1 MLLVRGP
8 ADIGASLRA
17 AMTSPSVGAVVS
29 RHEQLA
35 AERSAPL
42 VAAVGQGFVVALGA
56 AALYAV
62 LAVVAVVA
70 LEAQRRAREL
80 AFLRTLG
87 LSEGQAISLAFVE
100 HAPPALLALAIGILL
115 GLGLA
120 WLLEP
125 GLGLAAF
132 IDPGTPVRLQVDWT
146 GGGGDGRSRC

>member
-1 MLLVRGP
+1 M
-8 ADIGASLRA
+8 
-17 AMTSPSVGAVVS
+17 
-29 RHEQLA
+29 
-35 AERSAPL
+35 
-42 VAAVGQGFVVALGA
+42 
-56 AALYAV
+56 

-87 LSEGQAISLAFVE
+87 LSEGQAIALAFVE
-100 HAPPALLALAIGILL
+100 HAPPALLALGIGILL

-132 IDPGTPVRLQVDWT
+132 IDPGTPVQLQVEWT
-146 GGGGDGRSRC
+146 AVVGDGPGDADGRRDPGPAERVAGPSTRPGPGPSDRRMNHQMTTEAP